1 VGTSAR
7 EGVEAVVEAR
17 GHNLPVYAETL
28 HHYASLMPRTTR
40 SREAS
45 LWRLDLDHLGAHIG
59 EHFPALRALLI
70 TKIEH
75 PKSLEQ
81 SERINVAP

>member
-28 HHYASLMPRTTR
+28 HHYACFNAEDYKKPRGIPL
-40 SREAS
+40 EA
-45 LWRLDLDHLGAHIG
+45 R
-59 EHFPALRALLI
+59 P
-70 TKIEH
+70 
-75 PKSLEQ
+75 
-81 SERINVAP
+81 